1 MPTDT
6 PSSALPAGLS
16 PTAFS
21 SLFEAVSGLRNG
33 RAIVALLGCLVV
45 GVVVAM
51 LLLSMF
57 GGPGILVMLLAMLV
71 WIVAIGTGVNAAG
84 ILQMD
89 EARGAARRSTVD
101 ALVLGLMGLPKLV
114 VLGLACLAVEVA
126 VFIAIALLM
135 AVCKI
140 PVLGPM
146 LFVVAF
152 PLSVAVAG
160 ITVVG
165 LFVLAA
171 LSLPA
176 IWQGETVM
184 RAATQTLAIVR
195 SRFVETLLLLVF
207 VGLLCFVVGLV
218 VFAVFGAGLVPTLA
232 LSASILSFGGT
243 MPMGAMAGLSP
254 SFDGAGARYAISG
267 AIGGSVLWAVAVAV
281 VGQVYLRGLS
291 LVYLRV
297 TEGLDLGAAE
307 AALRAGIDDAKRRA
321 SELGDRAKSA
331 AARDVVPASSAAP
344 AVAVPTAVTAVTAV
358 TASAAADASHVTAP
372 SLYNPPPA
380 WSAPPTPSF
389 DALQSA
395 SFGAPLPPL
404 PAAPSPSHAS
414 YESAADIDLPF
425 DDSPAPATSPAPAA
439 PPAYAS
445 PPAWLPPP
453 AVAPPV
459 PGPAATVATAPS
471 TCPQCL
477 SPVTAD
483 DLFCGVCGYRLK

>member
-1 MPTDT
+1 MSTDT
-6 PSSALPAGLS
+6 PPSALPAGLS

-51 LLLSMF
+51 PLLSMF
-57 GGPGILVMLLAMLV
+57 GGPGLVVMLLAMLV

-89 EARGAARRSTVD
+89 EARGVAQRSTVD
-101 ALVLGLMGLPKLV
+101 ALVLGLMALPKLI

-218 VFAVFGAGLVPTLA
+218 VFAVFGAGLVPTMA

-243 MPMGAMAGLSP
+243 TPMGAMAGLSP
-254 SFDGAGARYAISG
+254 SLDGAGARYAISV
-267 AIGGSVLWAVAVAV
+267 AIGGSVLWAAAVAV

-297 TEGLDLGAAE
+297 TEGLDIGAAE
-307 AALRAGIDDAKRRA
+307 AALRAGIDEAKRRA
-321 SELGDRAKSA
+321 AELGDKAKSA
-331 AARDVVPASSAAP
+331 TARDAVPAGAAAP
-344 AVAVPTAVTAVTAV
+344 AVAVPTAAA
-358 TASAAADASHVTAP
+358 ASAAAEAAAASHVTAP

-404 PAAPSPSHAS
+404 PTAPAPLHAS
-414 YESAADIDLPF
+414 YEPAADIDLPF
-425 DDSPAPATSPAPAA
+425 DDSPAPVTSPTPAA
-439 PPAYAS
+439 SPAYAS
-445 PPAWLPPP
+445 PPSWVPPP
-453 AVAPPV
+453 IVASSAPV
-459 PGPAATVATAPS
+459 VAATPS
-471 TCPQCL
+471 ACPQCL
-477 SPVTAD
+477 SPVTTD

>member
-1 MPTDT
+1 MSTDT
-6 PSSALPAGLS
+6 PPSALPAGLS
-16 PTAFS
+16 STAFS

-57 GGPGILVMLLAMLV
+57 GAPGLLVMLLATLV
-71 WIVAIGTGVNAAG
+71 WFVAIGTGVNAAG

-89 EARGAARRSTVD
+89 EARAAPRRGTVD

-140 PVLGPM
+140 PVFGPM

-165 LFVLAA
+165 LFMLAA

-176 IWQGETVM
+176 IWQGEPLM
-184 RAATQTLAIVR
+184 RAVTQTLAIVR
-195 SRFVETLLLLVF
+195 GRFVETLLLLVF

-218 VFAVFGAGLVPTLA
+218 VFAVFGAGLVPTMA
-232 LSASILSFGGT
+232 LSASILSFGGMT
-243 MPMGAMAGLSP
+243 PMGMAGMSP
-254 SFDGAGARYAISG
+254 SLDGAGTRYAISG
-267 AIGGSVLWAVAVAV
+267 AIGGAVLWAVAVAV
-281 VGQVYLRGLS
+281 VGQVYLRGLA

-307 AALRAGIDDAKRRA
+307 AALRAGIDEARRRA
-321 SELGDRAKSA
+321 AELGDKAKSA
-331 AARDVVPASSAAP
+331 TAREVVPAG
-344 AVAVPTAVTAVTAV
+344 AVATTAAVPTAVAA
-358 TASAAADASHVTAP
+358 AAAADATAALHVTAP

-395 SFGAPLPPL
+395 SFGAPLPPS
-404 PAAPSPSHAS
+404 PSPGAAPAPALHGSAEP
-414 YESAADIDLPF
+414 AADIDLPF
-425 DDSPAPATSPAPAA
+425 DDTPPPMPSPAPAS

-445 PPAWLPPP
+445 PPAWTPPP
-453 AVAPPV
+453 VAPVPAAVAAP
-459 PGPAATVATAPS
+459 APS
-471 TCPQCL
+471 ACPQCL

>member
-1 MPTDT
+1 MSTDT
-6 PSSALPAGLS
+6 PPSSLPAGLS

-21 SLFEAVSGLRNG
+21 SLFGAVTGLRNG
-33 RAIVALLGCLVV
+33 SAIVALLGCLVA
-45 GVVVAM
+45 GVVVVT

-57 GGPGILVMLLAMLV
+57 GAPGILVMLLAMLV
-71 WIVAIGTGVNAAG
+71 WFVAIGTGVNAAG

-89 EARGAARRSTVD
+89 EARGLERRSTVD
-101 ALVLGLMGLPKLV
+101 ALVHGLMCLPKLV

-135 AVCKI
+135 VVCKI
-140 PVLGPM
+140 PVFGPM

-176 IWQGETVM
+176 IWQGETFM
-184 RAATQTLAIVR
+184 RAISQTLAIVK

-207 VGLLCFVVGLV
+207 VGLLCAVVGLV
-218 VFAVFGAGLVPTLA
+218 VFAVFAAGLVPTMA
-232 LSASILSFGGT
+232 LSASILSFSAIS
-243 MPMGAMAGLSP
+243 PMGAMAGMAP
-254 SFDGAGARYAISG
+254 GMAIDGARYATTG
-267 AIGGSVLWAVAVAV
+267 AIGGLVLWAAAVSL
-281 VGQVYLRGLS
+281 VGQVYLRGLA

-297 TEGLDLGAAE
+297 TEGLDLGATE
-307 AALRAGIDDAKRRA
+307 AALRAGIDDARRRA
-321 SELGDRAKSA
+321 AELGDKAKNA
-331 AARDVVPASSAAP
+331 AARDVVPAEPAAP
-344 AVAVPTAVTAVTAV
+344 ADAV
-358 TASAAADASHVTAP
+358 SMAAAAAAASTAASPVTAP

-395 SFGAPLPPL
+395 SFGAPLPPV
-404 PAAPSPSHAS
+404 PAAPAPLQGSHEA
-414 YESAADIDLPF
+414 AADIDLPF
-425 DDSPAPATSPAPAA
+425 DATPPASPMPAPSA
-439 PPAYAS
+439 
-445 PPAWLPPP
+445 
-453 AVAPPV
+453 
-459 PGPAATVATAPS
+459 
-471 TCPQCL
+471 CPQCL
-477 SPVTAD
+477 SSVTAD